1 MLFVLRFSDVGFIL
15 ACEQSRAAQTCPS
28 PLASSCR
35 HCRQAQQLALL
46 LLLLLLLQASAEIM
60 RLLGQLTPGCLL
72 EKASIDEVYID
83 ATPAAVRSTD
93 QHALLT
99 RFAVAARA

>member
-1 MLFVLRFSDVGFIL
+1 M
-15 ACEQSRAAQTCPS
+15 RAAQAC
-28 PLASSCR
+28 LIKAASSCR
-35 HCRQAQQLALL
+35 RYCQTQQLALL
-46 LLLLLLLQASAEIM
+46 LLLPPLLLQASAEIM

-93 QHALLT
+93 QHARLKQ
-99 RFAVAARA
+99 FAAVTTAVP

>member
-1 MLFVLRFSDVGFIL
+1 MRATQ
-15 ACEQSRAAQTCPS
+15 ACLMKA
-28 PLASSCR
+28 ASSCR
-35 HCRQAQQLALL
+35 HYCHTQQLA

-83 ATPAAVRSTD
+83 ATPAAVSSTD
-93 QHALLT
+93 QHAQATQLT
-99 RFAVAARA
+99 AAARAV